1 MKLKASITEKN
12 ELVVKL
18 KPLAFKDG
26 DFIYQKDN
34 ICAWVSIL
42 KEETD
47 RGANSLDV
55 YASFIISS
63 NDSSGLGLKDT

>member
-1 MKLKASITEKN
+1 METIDLKGREIESVNYGKN

-55 YASFIISS
+55 YASYY
-63 NDSSGLGLKDT
+63 